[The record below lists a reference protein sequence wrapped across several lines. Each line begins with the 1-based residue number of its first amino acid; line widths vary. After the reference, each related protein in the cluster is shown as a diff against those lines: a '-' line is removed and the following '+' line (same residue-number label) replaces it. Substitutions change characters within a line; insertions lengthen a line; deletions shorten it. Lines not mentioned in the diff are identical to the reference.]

1 MLDKETVEKI
11 ADLAHLEIDEEKK
24 EKMATDISEVLDYID
39 KLSEVDT
46 SDVDFKSISPIK
58 NKVREDKVKD
68 TSEKEKDDMRAMG
81 KSKDDYFQVESI

>member
-24 EKMATDISEVLDYID
+24 EKMTKDLSEVLDYID

>member
-1 MLDKETVEKI
+1 MLKKETVEKI